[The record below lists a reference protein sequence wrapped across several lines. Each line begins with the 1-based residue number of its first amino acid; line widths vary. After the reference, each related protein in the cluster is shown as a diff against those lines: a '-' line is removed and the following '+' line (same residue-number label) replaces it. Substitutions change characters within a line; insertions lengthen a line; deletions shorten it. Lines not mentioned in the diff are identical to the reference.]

1 MDFDDLGPT
10 LGTPLRIPDTAHR
23 GPDCRESAEGVAS
36 VYEWRDK
43 GSLGLWVE
51 GFRVSGLS
59 YASLLDNG
67 ASGAGVVGFFRVWDV
82 YIQRGAIRR
91 NRLTKSK
98 CCLRFGFFWEFGSR
112 VSSHANELVDSDP
125 PCETPAVSSPPPSTE
140 TCVFGPRA

>member
-43 GSLGLWVE
+43 GSLGLRVE
-51 GFRVSGLS
+51 GFRVSGLR

-67 ASGAGVVGFFRVWDV
+67 ASGAGVVGFFR
-82 YIQRGAIRR
+82 G
-91 NRLTKSK
+91 LG
-98 CCLRFGFFWEFGSR
+98 CLRTEGCNQAQSSDEVEKLLEIWILLGVR
-112 VSSHANELVDSDP
+112 VEGIESWR
-125 PCETPAVSSPPPSTE
+125 
-140 TCVFGPRA
+140 RACRL